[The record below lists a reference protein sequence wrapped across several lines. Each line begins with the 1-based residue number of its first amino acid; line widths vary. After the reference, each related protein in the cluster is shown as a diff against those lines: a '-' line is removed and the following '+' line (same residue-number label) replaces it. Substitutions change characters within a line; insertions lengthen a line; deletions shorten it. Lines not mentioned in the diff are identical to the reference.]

1 MRSVI
6 GAAAKMAAMATMH
19 VRKVAAVIK
28 PGRRAIEEAMRS
40 AQAVMCSA
48 PKVIVIEAI
57 SSATAHSVTMCSAIA
72 QARDIKNGTFGATNA
87 RPSTMSAKLVG
98 TRRLVIGAN
107 IGATSVKI
115 GGTIAATH
123 ATAGAS
129 TAAMSA
135 RTECTIGVRRGSA
148 GTITAGMF
156 TSRIGIAGAFATTI
170 ASIAIVSIESITFRG
185 GL

>member
-107 IGATSVKI
+107 IGATPVKI

-123 ATAGAS
+123 ATTG
-129 TAAMSA
+129 AMSA
-135 RTECTIGVRRGSA
+135 RTGCTIGVRRGSA

-170 ASIAIVSIESITFRG
+170 ASIAIVSIASITFRG

>member
-98 TRRLVIGAN
+98 TRRLVIGA
-107 IGATSVKI
+107 TPVKI

-135 RTECTIGVRRGSA
+135 RTGCTIGVRRGSA

-170 ASIAIVSIESITFRG
+170 ASIAIVSIASITFRG

>member
-72 QARDIKNGTFGATNA
+72 QARDIKNGTFGVTNA

-107 IGATSVKI
+107 IGATPVKI

-123 ATAGAS
+123 ATTG
-129 TAAMSA
+129 AMSA
-135 RTECTIGVRRGSA
+135 RTGCTIGVRRGSA

-170 ASIAIVSIESITFRG
+170 ASIAIVSIASITFRG